1 MGIYLTADRPFV
13 QQIQS
18 YELSDMFANG
28 NYAYIFLFFSVIIIV
43 LYLLTK
49 YRSLI

>member
-13 QQIQS
+13 QQIQF

-28 NYAYIFLFFSVIIIV
+28 NYDHTFLFFSVIIIV

-49 YRSLI
+49 HISLI